1 MALPQNINLW
11 ENSPTNL
18 TLDANDVDGDA
29 LNFSIL
35 ALPQHGTLTGTPPD
49 LTYTPSNNFTGLDGF
64 PFTAS
69 DSHTMSAPVFV
80 NFYINNPTNTPSS
93 VAITNPVDGIVF
105 LAPANFNLTA
115 RASDSDGIAFV
126 HFYQGAF
133 NSSTLISVTNPPYA
147 LTLTN
152 VGAGEYSFS
161 ARAFDNKGARTWS
174 APVRVTVLPFIPQMK
189 INQTAAENVTVTWP
203 LDTDD
208 FYLETAPDVTGP
220 WTLAPQSQLYFST
233 GQSATI
239 PMSDQQ
245 FFRLMHPQ

>member
-1 MALPQNINLW
+1 MNVNLW

-18 TLDANDVDGDA
+18 TLAAREADGDA

-35 ALPQHGTLTGTPPD
+35 APPVHGTLTGTPPD
-49 LTYTPSNNFTGLDGF
+49 VTYTPSNNYIGLDGF
-64 PFTAS
+64 TFFAD
-69 DSHTMSAPVFV
+69 DSRATSAPVFV
-80 NFYINNPTNTPSS
+80 NFYINNPTNTTSS
-93 VAITNPVDGIVF
+93 VGITNPVDGKFFI
-105 LAPANFNLTA
+105 APASFTITA
-115 RASDSDGIAFV
+115 RASDPDGIAFV

-174 APVRVTVLPFIPQMK
+174 APVRVTVLPFVPQMK

-203 LDTDD
+203 LDTDN

-220 WTLAPQSQLYFST
+220 WTLAPQAQLYFST